1 MLEYILLIP
10 LFSALTGYFLKNY
23 IEKNVAMFF
32 IILGP
37 FFSFLIGLKNFYSV
51 CILNNTMWVEYGLW
65 FKTSFLEVRWGLLF
79 DSLSLTMCMT
89 VCFISFLVH
98 LYSFTYM
105 ALDPKNV
112 KFIAYLSFFTFFM
125 LVLITANNFI

>member
-10 LFSALTGYFLKNY
+10 LFSALTGYFFKNY

-51 CILNNTMWVEYGLW
+51 CILNNTM
-65 FKTSFLEVRWGLLF
+65 
-79 DSLSLTMCMT
+79 
-89 VCFISFLVH
+89 
-98 LYSFTYM
+98 
-105 ALDPKNV
+105 
-112 KFIAYLSFFTFFM
+112 
-125 LVLITANNFI
+125 

>member
-51 CILNNTMWVEYGLW
+51 CILNNTM
-65 FKTSFLEVRWGLLF
+65 
-79 DSLSLTMCMT
+79 
-89 VCFISFLVH
+89 
-98 LYSFTYM
+98 
-105 ALDPKNV
+105 
-112 KFIAYLSFFTFFM
+112 
-125 LVLITANNFI
+125 